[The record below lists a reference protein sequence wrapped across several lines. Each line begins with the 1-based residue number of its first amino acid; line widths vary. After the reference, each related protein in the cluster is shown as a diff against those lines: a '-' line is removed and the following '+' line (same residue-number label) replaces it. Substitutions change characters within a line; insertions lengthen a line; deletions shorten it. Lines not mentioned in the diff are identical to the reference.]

1 MNSRGEAQDDAMNP
15 GPPRFLGWR
24 AADLAGDGRWIFRA
38 DPRLVEAADA
48 ADEAATA
55 ALKAWLE
62 PVLQELKRGW
72 GLAWIRGL
80 GALPEDPL
88 RRLYLA
94 IGRAIGQPDTTYGE
108 LYDVTDTGACHLE
121 RAIPV
126 SQTRAATTMHT
137 DSSRRDCHPRW
148 VGLACVRQAPE
159 GGGSRLASAVA
170 VHDHLA
176 VHQPEA
182 LKRLHRSFYRDLVTP
197 GSDRGR
203 QERLANRFP
212 VFQQAADGPTLRY
225 MRHWI
230 ETGHARLGQPLTPP
244 DRQAFDQLDAALND
258 RRFRHDLRLEPGD
271 LLFCDNHKTAHD
283 RQAYRDDPAAPRL
296 MVRMWLTG

>member
-94 IGRAIGQPDTTYGE
+94 IGRAIGQP
-108 LYDVTDTGACHLE
+108 
-121 RAIPV
+121 
-126 SQTRAATTMHT
+126 
-137 DSSRRDCHPRW
+137 
-148 VGLACVRQAPE
+148 
-159 GGGSRLASAVA
+159 
-170 VHDHLA
+170 
-176 VHQPEA
+176 
-182 LKRLHRSFYRDLVTP
+182 
-197 GSDRGR
+197 
-203 QERLANRFP
+203 
-212 VFQQAADGPTLRY
+212 
-225 MRHWI
+225 
-230 ETGHARLGQPLTPP
+230 TPP
-244 DRQAFDQLDAALND
+244 
-258 RRFRHDLRLEPGD
+258 
-271 LLFCDNHKTAHD
+271 
-283 RQAYRDDPAAPRL
+283 
-296 MVRMWLTG
+296 TGSCTT